1 MSTRTGIEHEETLL
15 YESAARESSL
25 NTQVLNMEI
34 DLKNAR
40 AEVRRLQTEK
50 ERLEQVLYLLQ
61 MHTYLEYYRRYFLK
75 FSIMAKSSNLKNII
89 LLGLFRPG
97 GNERCYPFRN
107 KRNEDGHKRI
117 QDEGN
122 PNVIRL
128 L

>member
-50 ERLEQVLYLLQ
+50 ERLEQVLFFYIC
-61 MHTYLEYYRRYFLK
+61 K
-75 FSIMAKSSNLKNII
+75 INLINIV
-89 LLGLFRPG
+89 LF
-97 GNERCYPFRN
+97 
-107 KRNEDGHKRI
+107 
-117 QDEGN
+117 
-122 PNVIRL
+122 
-128 L
+128 

>member
-50 ERLEQVLYLLQ
+50 ERLEQVLFLH
-61 MHTYLEYYRRYFLK
+61 MHY
-75 FSIMAKSSNLKNII
+75 
-89 LLGLFRPG
+89 
-97 GNERCYPFRN
+97 
-107 KRNEDGHKRI
+107 
-117 QDEGN
+117 
-122 PNVIRL
+122 
-128 L
+128 

>member
-61 MHTYLEYYRRYFLK
+61 MHTYLEYFLK
-75 FSIMAKSSNLKNII
+75 LYVMARSSNLKNII

-97 GNERCYPFRN
+97 
-107 KRNEDGHKRI
+107 
-117 QDEGN
+117 
-122 PNVIRL
+122 
-128 L
+128 